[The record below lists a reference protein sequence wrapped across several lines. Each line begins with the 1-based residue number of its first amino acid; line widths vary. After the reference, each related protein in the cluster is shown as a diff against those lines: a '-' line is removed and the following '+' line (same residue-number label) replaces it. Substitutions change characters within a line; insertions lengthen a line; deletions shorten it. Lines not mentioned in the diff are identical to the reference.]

1 MPEMIWGPFALI
13 IMVIADVMTAT
24 RSSDRRPTLSEF
36 WVVNAVLLTLKH
48 YGGVLERT
56 L

>member
-36 WVVNAVLLTLKH
+36 
-48 YGGVLERT
+48 
-56 L
+56 